1 MLARLAETG
10 GAAMLTPAEYTAK
23 KKREQARER
32 QRRFRER
39 HPEINPKKK
48 KSDTLGNEKET
59 GET

>member
-1 MLARLAETG
+1 
-10 GAAMLTPAEYTAK
+10 MLTPAEYTAK

-48 KSDTLGNEKET
+48 KTGTLGNEKET